1 MMKNIT
7 MSTIVAT
14 ELMQLFFHE
23 SMLKHTFFIFERD
36 PWANV
41 LSRITIA
48 SDALFFGT
56 FP

>member
-23 SMLKHTFFIFERD
+23 SMLKHTFFIFEHD
-36 PWANV
+36 PWANAY
-41 LSRITIA
+41 L
-48 SDALFFGT
+48 G
-56 FP
+56 